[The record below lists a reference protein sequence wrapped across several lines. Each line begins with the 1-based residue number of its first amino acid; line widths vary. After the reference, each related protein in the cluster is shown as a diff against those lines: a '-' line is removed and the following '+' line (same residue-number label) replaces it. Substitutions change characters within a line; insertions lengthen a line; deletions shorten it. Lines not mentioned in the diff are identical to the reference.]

1 MNAVSEPGQPGG
13 AERIRPAAER
23 PSAARLHRR
32 QQKPAAPGPH
42 PHGSHASGE
51 TGGPALS
58 VFRVFRSGCKT
69 NNVCLLRAVNPGAK
83 MISSRPF
90 WRPTPG
96 SLTAP
101 LPVRV
106 LPKLVW
112 SSDSYGFVFS
122 TCSLCIGIHGFSRS
136 TPSSLQG
143 EYRAG
148 GHVHTPSRAA
158 PPMELNRK
166 AAPLTYLLTYFTIH
180 RDVSRQV
187 RSGTKAMPS
196 SVRCLDW
203 SPAGCAPDGGCV
215 IAVCSS
221 DYRVRHVTPWLQSA
235 RWHSDEPDV
244 TQYRRP
250 IEDPHHTRDA
260 ASVISR
266 PPPLATNLL
275 TAATS
280 PLSAASCRVVAIT
293 AAPVRH

>member
-1 MNAVSEPGQPGG
+1 MRFQSPDNLEGPRGYVQLQSDQALPDFIDANKNQ
-13 AERIRPAAER
+13 
-23 PSAARLHRR
+23 LHPDLTHTVVTHLVR
-32 QQKPAAPGPH
+32 QADP
-42 PHGSHASGE
+42 
-51 TGGPALS
+51 LCRCF
-58 VFRVFRSGCKT
+58 VYLFRSGCKT